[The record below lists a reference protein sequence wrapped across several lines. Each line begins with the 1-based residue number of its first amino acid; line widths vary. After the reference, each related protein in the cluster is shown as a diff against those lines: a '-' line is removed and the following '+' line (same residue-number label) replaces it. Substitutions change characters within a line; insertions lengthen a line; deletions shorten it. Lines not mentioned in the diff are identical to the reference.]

1 MAKRTK
7 KGKVSSLVRETD
19 QLVRETDQVP
29 SLSREAQA
37 ILAAMKAL
45 TELVNHGF
53 IKPFDMGYEI
63 SKEAWDMVDTFDLT
77 PWEIHQA
84 AQRIIIESGVDP
96 DSLIDGPPF
105 VGPN

>member
-1 MAKRTK
+1 MSKRAKTK
-7 KGKVSSLVRETD
+7 RLSSLVREIGAAGTGD
-19 QLVRETDQVP
+19 RPGCE
-29 SLSREAQA
+29 LSRVAQA

-45 TELVNHGF
+45 TELMNHGF